1 MNGHYRAS
9 ALMSEYAVHLQPGFI
24 LHHRNYKETS
34 LILDVLTEDFGKVSL
49 LAKGVRKAKSKTLGL
64 LQPFVPLRI
73 SYLGK
78 SELKTLSQVEIKPPL
93 LNLKGIPLYCGFYVN
108 DLAYHFLYQY
118 DPHPEVFWVYRECL
132 AGLAQNQSIEE
143 VLRLFEIS
151 LLEYTGYGL
160 QLEQDSS
167 NGKPIEPGKQY
178 EFNADI
184 GPVESGNGQFSG
196 TTIIALRARQLSNDQ
211 VLAEAKRLMRSVI
224 DFHLQG
230 KKLKSRELISKII
243 KLSLDQDK

>member
-1 MNGHYRAS
+1 MNGHYRAWV
-9 ALMSEYAVHLQPGFI
+9 LMSEYAVHLQPGFI
-24 LHHRNYKETS
+24 LHHRKYKETS

-49 LAKGVRKAKSKTLGL
+49 VAKGVRKAKSKTLGL
-64 LQPFVPLRI
+64 LQPFIPLRI
-73 SYLGK
+73 SFLGN

-132 AGLAQNQSIEE
+132 AGLAETKSIEE

-167 NGKPIEPGKQY
+167 NGNPIEPGKQY
-178 EFNADI
+178 QFNVDQ
-184 GPVESGNGQFSG
+184 GPVEEENGPFSG
-196 TTIIALRARQLSNDQ
+196 ATIIALRTRQLENEQ
-211 VLAEAKRLMRSVI
+211 VLAEAKRLMRRVI
-224 DFHLQG
+224 DFHLQD
-230 KKLKSRELISKII
+230 KKLKSRALISKII
-243 KLSLDQDK
+243 KLSLDQD